1 MDRLTRF
8 VTTDRP
14 PGPLD
19 TQLPQLI
26 TVLAQLPQAITM
38 LKITQPAK
46 SDPPSSWFKNY

>member
-1 MDRLTRF
+1 
-8 VTTDRP
+8 
-14 PGPLD
+14 LD